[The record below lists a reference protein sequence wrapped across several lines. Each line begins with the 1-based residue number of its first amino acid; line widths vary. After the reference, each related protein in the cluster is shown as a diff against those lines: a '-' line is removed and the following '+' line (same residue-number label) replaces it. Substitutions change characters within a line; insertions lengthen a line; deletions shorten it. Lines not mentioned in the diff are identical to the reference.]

1 VLADSFRF
9 QKPTNAKPETV
20 SCNCM
25 REIEGSI
32 FSHLDFNPSNKKERV
47 DIASTEP
54 LTVESFI
61 ELVKKVA
68 ILSFHNKDF
77 LLFFRGQRNDHLNRA
92 GNSSF
97 YPSIYR
103 TKSGENLAPGLID
116 IRFKLLEQ
124 ASNMLVK
131 KFIEHGITD
140 SIGELKRR
148 KFIQWSILQHYEV
161 CDTPLLDLT
170 QSLRVACSFA
180 LPKKQEFG
188 YIFVFGMPYITN
200 RITINSEQ
208 DIVNIRLINICPP
221 QALRPYFQE
230 GNLVG
235 TADVSTDYDDRT
247 ELDFKRRLIAKFKI
261 PNSKDFWG
269 DQQSL
274 DKYLMPSDDQI
285 ETICQE
291 IKDTLKQENNIQ
303 AMFPGKWL
311 NEYEGKDGA
320 KGKEIVEI
328 KNGNQYY
335 AHGKHYFNLESVFID
350 KANGI
355 IKFRKVGKDDNR
367 KAFNSLRIVSETK
380 YEGFEPN
387 GTIIT
392 YTRIE

>member
-1 VLADSFRF
+1 
-9 QKPTNAKPETV
+9 
-20 SCNCM
+20 M

-32 FSHLDFNPSNKKERV
+32 FSHLNFSPKTERERI
-47 DIASTEP
+47 DIASTKP
-54 LTVESFI
+54 LLVHTFI
-61 ELVKKVA
+61 ELVKKIAV
-68 ILSFHNKDF
+68 LSFHNKDY
-77 LLFFRGQRNDHLNRA
+77 LLFFRGQKNDHLNRA

-103 TKSGENLAPGLID
+103 TKRGENLSKELLD

-124 ASNMLVK
+124 ASNLLVK
-131 KFIEHGITD
+131 KFIEHEITD
-140 SIGELKRR
+140 SIAELKRR

-161 CDTPLLDLT
+161 CNTPLLDLT

-180 LPKKQEFG
+180 IPKNHKSG

-208 DIVNIRLINICPP
+208 DIINIRLINICPP

-235 TADVSTDYDDRT
+235 TADVSSDYDERT

-261 PNSKDFWG
+261 PNTKAFWG
-269 DQQSL
+269 DQRSL
-274 DKYLMPSDDQI
+274 EKYLMPKDDHI

-291 IKDTLKQENNIQ
+291 IKKTLKEENNIQ

-311 NEYEGKDGA
+311 NEYELKDGR
-320 KGKEIVEI
+320 KGKEDVEI

-335 AHGKHYFNLESVFID
+335 AHGKHFFNLESVSID
-350 KANGI
+350 KANGM
-355 IKFRKVGKDDNR
+355 IKFRKAGLKDDNR
-367 KAFNSLRIVSETK
+367 KAFNTLKIINENK
-380 YEGFEPN
+380 YEGFEPG
-387 GTIIT
+387 GTKIT

>member
-1 VLADSFRF
+1 
-9 QKPTNAKPETV
+9 
-20 SCNCM
+20 M
-25 REIEGSI
+25 RELEGSI
-32 FSHLDFNPSNKKERV
+32 FSHVNLNSPDKKEKI
-47 DIASTEP
+47 DITSAEP
-54 LTVESFI
+54 LLIENFI
-61 ELVKKVA
+61 DLVKKIA
-68 ILSFHNKDF
+68 ILSFHNKDH
-77 LLFFRGQRNDHLNRA
+77 LLFFRGQKNDHLNRK

-103 TKSGENLAPGLID
+103 TRNGENLSKQLLN
-116 IRFKLLEQ
+116 IRFTLLDQ
-124 ASNMLVK
+124 ASNLLVK
-131 KFIEHGITD
+131 KFVQHGITD
-140 SIGELKRR
+140 SITELKRR

-180 LPKKQEFG
+180 LPKNQDFG
-188 YIFVFGMPYITN
+188 YVFVFGMPYITN

-235 TADVSTDYDDRT
+235 TADVLNDYEERS

-261 PNSKDFWG
+261 SDHAKFWG

-274 DKYLMPSDDQI
+274 ERYLMPKGDQI
-285 ETICQE
+285 EALCQE
-291 IKDTLKQENNIQ
+291 IKNELKQENNIE

-311 NEYEGKDGA
+311 NEYELKDGRR
-320 KGKEIVEI
+320 GKEVVEV

-335 AHGKHYFNLESVFID
+335 ANGRHYFDLESVSID
-350 KANGI
+350 KVNGT
-355 IKFRKVGKDDNR
+355 IKFRKIGKGDDR
-367 KAFNSLRIVSETK
+367 KAFNSLKIISKDKYGGVET
-380 YEGFEPN
+380 N
-387 GTIIT
+387 GTKIT

>member
-1 VLADSFRF
+1 
-9 QKPTNAKPETV
+9 
-20 SCNCM
+20 M

-32 FSHLDFNPSNKKERV
+32 FSHLNFTPSNKKEKV

-54 LTVESFI
+54 LTVDSFI
-61 ELVKKVA
+61 ELMKKIAV
-68 ILSFHNKDF
+68 LSFHNKDF

-103 TKSGENLAPGLID
+103 TKSNENLSKELLD

-124 ASNMLVK
+124 ASDLLVK
-131 KFIEHGITD
+131 KFVEHEITD
-140 SIGELKRR
+140 SLAELKRR

-235 TADVSTDYDDRT
+235 TADVSNDYEERS

-261 PNSKDFWG
+261 SNTKEFWG
-269 DQQSL
+269 DQKSL
-274 DKYLMPSDDQI
+274 EKYLMPKDDQI

-291 IKDTLKQENNIQ
+291 IKETLKQKNNIQ

-311 NEYEGKDGA
+311 NEYQLRDGRT
-320 KGKEIVEI
+320 GNEILEI
-328 KNGNQYY
+328 RNGNQYY
-335 AHGKHYFNLESVFID
+335 VQGRHLFNLDSISVD
-350 KANGI
+350 RDNGI
-355 IKFRKVGKDDNR
+355 IKFRKVGLKDDNR
-367 KAFNSLRIVSETK
+367 KAFNTLKIINENK
-380 YEGFEPN
+380 YEGAEPG
-387 GTIIT
+387 GTKIT